1 MKIFKG
7 KYLMVI
13 ISMCGLAAASL
24 GLMVNVAGV
33 FFTPVSADLGIG
45 KASVSLTLTIS
56 NLAFAVGGILS
67 PKLIRSGNFK
77 KMLLLFAIIFSGATM
92 LLSLAPGLW
101 ALYLLNAVRG
111 LAAGIIGMVLLTI
124 VINNW
129 FYESTS
135 LATSIAMAFSGI
147 AGAIFSPVLSS
158 IITSAGWRTGYLAA
172 GILIFLFELP
182 ALLLPI
188 GFMPRDIEA
197 QPFGTKKETADP
209 AESSSSV
216 QRFPMMIMIL
226 LCAYGI
232 LVSYLAS
239 YPPHFPS
246 LADGYGLPTAIG
258 SMMLSVCMVANSGGK
273 ILFGFLSDRLG
284 TKKTIPLFGIAIT
297 VGAVLLVLLRIPA
310 AMFVGAFLFGLC
322 YAMNIGAISA
332 TRELAGRQKY
342 NEVYPIIN
350 MTATLANAFG
360 SSLVGVMYDASG
372 SYTGALSL
380 AIGLS
385 VLTIVLILA
394 AYGYHRKLS
403 A

>member
-1 MKIFKG
+1 
-7 KYLMVI
+7 
-13 ISMCGLAAASL
+13 
-24 GLMVNVAGV
+24 
-33 FFTPVSADLGIG
+33 
-45 KASVSLTLTIS
+45 
-56 NLAFAVGGILS
+56 
-67 PKLIRSGNFK
+67 
-77 KMLLLFAIIFSGATM
+77 
-92 LLSLAPGLW
+92 
-101 ALYLLNAVRG
+101 
-111 LAAGIIGMVLLTI
+111 
-124 VINNW
+124 
-129 FYESTS
+129 
-135 LATSIAMAFSGI
+135 
-147 AGAIFSPVLSS
+147 
-158 IITSAGWRTGYLAA
+158 
-172 GILIFLFELP
+172 
-182 ALLLPI
+182 
-188 GFMPRDIEA
+188 
-197 QPFGTKKETADP
+197 
-209 AESSSSV
+209 
-216 QRFPMMIMIL
+216 
-226 LCAYGI
+226 
-232 LVSYLAS
+232 
-239 YPPHFPS
+239 
-246 LADGYGLPTAIG
+246 
-258 SMMLSVCMVANSGGK
+258 MMLSVCMVANSGGK

-372 SYTGALSL
+372 SYTSALSL